1 MVRHIGY
8 QVSYHSIGYSDVP
21 GPHLV
26 QLVALLVGHRS
37 LSQCRCKPGLCQ
49 GCVHFTELSVE
60 VSAQDNLGGRVLPN
74 DALS

>member
-21 GPHLV
+21 GPQLV
-26 QLVALLVGHRS
+26 QLVAPLVGRRS
-37 LSQCRCKPGLCQ
+37 PSQCRCEAGLYQ
-49 GCVHFTELSVE
+49 GDVHFVELPVQIP
-60 VSAQDNLGGRVLPN
+60 AQDNLSSWVLPN